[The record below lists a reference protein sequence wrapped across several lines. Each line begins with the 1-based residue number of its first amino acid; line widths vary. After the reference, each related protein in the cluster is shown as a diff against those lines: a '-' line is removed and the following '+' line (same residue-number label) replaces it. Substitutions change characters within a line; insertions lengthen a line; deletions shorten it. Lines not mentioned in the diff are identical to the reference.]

1 MVSILSSVPTCII
14 SVLVIGLVSA
24 LVDALV
30 DALVSAHGTV
40 TVDARYCSG
49 WSSCSH
55 SC

>member
-1 MVSILSSVPTCII
+1 VVSILSSVPTCII

-30 DALVSAHGTV
+30 SALGTV